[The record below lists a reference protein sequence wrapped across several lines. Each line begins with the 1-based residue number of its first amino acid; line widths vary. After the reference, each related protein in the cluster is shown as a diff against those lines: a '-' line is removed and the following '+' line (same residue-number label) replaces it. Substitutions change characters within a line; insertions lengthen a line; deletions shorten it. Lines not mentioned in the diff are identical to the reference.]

1 MNRSG
6 RPLTASFVRTVKRP
20 GRYGDGRGGHG
31 LSLLVKATKNGRVGK
46 YWSQRIIIDGRPT
59 SIGLGSYPT
68 ISLAAARHEALGNRR
83 EFHTG
88 QDPRRGGIPTFEQAT
103 EKVIALHRDG
113 WKPGSSTEAAW
124 RNSFATYLYP
134 TLGSK
139 RVDRITTADVVA
151 SLVPIWHDKRT
162 QGKLVKRWIGQVMR
176 WAIAQGHRTDNPAGE
191 ALDAALPKN
200 SKRTTH
206 HKAIQHTEVSGA
218 LAKIRKS
225 RVAVSTRLAIEFLTY
240 TAARTGEVRNASWSE
255 IDLVER
261 IWTIPAKRMKAGRE
275 HRVPLSEAAVRVLDQ
290 ARRHSSFNGLL
301 FPGRGGGPLG
311 HASIG
316 TLFQRLDIGGTPHG
330 MRSSFRDWC
339 SESGVPCEIAER
351 ALAHV
356 VKGATESAYAR
367 SDLLER
373 RRELMQRWADY
384 ITSPKA

>member
-68 ISLAAARHEALGNRR
+68 ISLAAARQSALENRR
-83 EFHTG
+83 EFDAG
-88 QDPRRGGIPTFEQAT
+88 QNPRRGGIPTFEQAT
-103 EKVIALHRDG
+103 EKVITLHRDG

-124 RNSFATYLYP
+124 RNSFATHLYP
-134 TLGSK
+134 TLGST
-139 RVDRITTADVVA
+139 RLDRITTADVMA
-151 SLVPIWHDKRT
+151 GLAPIWHEKPTQADLLKR
-162 QGKLVKRWIGQVMR
+162 RIGQVMR

-206 HKAIQHTEVSGA
+206 HKALHHSEVSAA
-218 LAKIRKS
+218 LAKIRTS
-225 RVAVSTRLAIEFLTY
+225 RAAVSTRLAVEFLTY
-240 TAARTGEVRNASWSE
+240 TATRTGEVRGATWSE

-261 IWTIPAKRMKAGRE
+261 VWTIPAERMKAGRE
-275 HRVPLSEAAVRVLDQ
+275 HRVPLSEAAIPVLDQ
-290 ARRHSSFNGLL
+290 ARRHFGSDGLI
-301 FPGRGGGPLG
+301 FPGRGGRPLG

-316 TLFQRLDIGGTPHG
+316 TLFQRLNIGGTPHG

-339 SESGVPCEIAER
+339 SESGVPREVAER

-367 SDLLER
+367 SDLLDR
-373 RRELMQRWADY
+373 RRGLMQQWADY

>member
-1 MNRSG
+1 MNRAG
-6 RPLTASFVRTVKRP
+6 QPLTASFVRTVRRP

-31 LSLLVKATKNGRVGK
+31 LSLLVKATKNGRIGK
-46 YWSQRIIIDGRPT
+46 YWSQRIVIDGRPT
-59 SIGLGSYPT
+59 SIGLGSYPR
-68 ISLAAARHEALGNRR
+68 ISLAAARQAALQNRQ
-83 EFHTG
+83 ELDTG
-88 QDPRRGGIPTFEQAT
+88 QDPRRSRIPTFEQAT
-103 EKVIALHRDG
+103 DKVIALHRDG

-134 TLGSK
+134 TLGST
-139 RVDRITTADVVA
+139 RIDRITTADVMDMR
-151 SLVPIWHDKRT
+151 VPIWREKPTQAELLKR
-162 QGKLVKRWIGQVMR
+162 RIGQVMR
-176 WAIAQGHRTDNPAGE
+176 WAIAQGYRTDNPAGE

-206 HKAIQHTEVSGA
+206 HKALHHAEVSGA
-218 LAKIRKS
+218 LAKIRTS
-225 RVAVSTRLAIEFLTY
+225 RAAVSTRLAIEFLTY
-240 TAARTGEVRNASWSE
+240 TATRTGEVRAATWSE
-255 IDLVER
+255 IDLVDQV
-261 IWTIPAKRMKAGRE
+261 WTIPAERMKGGRE
-275 HRVPLSEAAVRVLDQ
+275 HRVPLADAAVRVLDQ
-290 ARRHSSFNGLL
+290 ALTHFGSDGLI

-316 TLFQRLDIGGTPHG
+316 TLFRRLNIGGTPHG

-339 SESGVPCEIAER
+339 SESGVPREIAER

-384 ITSPKA
+384 ITSP